1 MLWRFASLAMAWL
14 LWKQRNQRIFEGNS
28 GKIDDIWS
36 MFQNWCVYSSFY
48 WPLIWLFLVFRF
60 WYKDVISV
68 DALSSVILA
77 LFALYLFFIINI
89 FQFGFL

>member
-14 LWKQRNQRIFEGNS
+14 LWKQRNQRIFEGKS
-28 GKIDDIWS
+28 GKIDDIWEH
-36 MFQNWCVYSSFY
+36 FPKLVCVVLFC

-77 LFALYLFFIINI
+77 LFALYIFFHY
-89 FQFGFL
+89 